1 MTVVTSGLFPM
12 AAKRQPRLINRQ
24 TAEATGQRDELAAGL
39 LAPAAHI
46 SPKFLY
52 DSLGSRL
59 FSAITEVEEYYPTR
73 TEAEIFNINAEQIA
87 ACIAPGCTLV
97 DLGAGDCAKARSLF
111 PSIKPASYVAVD
123 ISVDFLVE
131 SLDYLQF
138 RHPEM
143 DITGL
148 GCDFSSK
155 LDLPDEIGDGPRVLF
170 YPGSSIGNFTPEQAL
185 VFLRQAR
192 AASQGGGLLIG
203 IDLVKPQTVLDAAYD
218 DALGITAAFNLN
230 LLNAV
235 NRQLGANF
243 VVGNFRHI
251 AFFNAEQSRIEM
263 HLEARHTNTVTWP
276 GGERCFVAGERIHTE
291 NSYKYTVDRAK
302 SLLNAAGFRLTR
314 CWTDEKGW
322 FALFWATD

>member
-1 MTVVTSGLFPM
+1 MSS
-12 AAKRQPRLINRQ
+12 KRRPRLINRQ
-24 TAEATGQRDELAAGL
+24 PAEAAGLRDELAAGL
-39 LAPAAHI
+39 LAPAAYI

-59 FSAITEVEEYYPTR
+59 FAAITEVEEYYPTR
-73 TEAEIFNINAEQIA
+73 TEAGIFNAHAEQIA
-87 ACIAPGCTLV
+87 ASIGPGCTLV
-97 DLGAGDCAKARSLF
+97 DLGAGDCAKACKLF
-111 PSIKPASYVAVD
+111 PTLKPARYVAVD

-148 GCDFSSK
+148 GCDFSSQ
-155 LDLPDEIGDGPRVLF
+155 LDLPDEIGSGPRVLF
-170 YPGSSIGNFTPEQAL
+170 YPGSSIGNFTPAQAL
-185 VFLRQAR
+185 DFLRQAR
-192 AASQGGGLLIG
+192 DASQGGGLLIG
-203 IDLVKPQTVLDAAYD
+203 IDLVKPQAILDAAYD

-243 VVGNFRHI
+243 VVSNFRHI
-251 AFFNAEQSRIEM
+251 AFFHAEQSRIEM

-291 NSYKYTVDRAK
+291 NSYKYTVDRAN
-302 SLLNAAGFRLTR
+302 SLLNDAGFRRTR
-314 CWTDEKGW
+314 CWTDPKGW
-322 FALFWATD
+322 FALFWATV